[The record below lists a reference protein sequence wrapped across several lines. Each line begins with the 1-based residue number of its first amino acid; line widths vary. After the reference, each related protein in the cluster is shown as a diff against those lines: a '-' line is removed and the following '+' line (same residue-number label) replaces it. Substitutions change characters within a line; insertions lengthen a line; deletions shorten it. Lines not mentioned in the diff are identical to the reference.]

1 MKLLVLQSVRDAIE
15 IGVFALPLGVASL
28 MSALRLRDFTRVVPS
43 CGHTER
49 LSAAVELM
57 LRDQADCLVLLDERD
72 APLGVMRLPD
82 VLAVVLAGQEVV
94 NLHGLLRD
102 QGAAPVGAWL
112 RDHGKLMPVS
122 VFPADLLLEDF
133 GPRLQEASS
142 YFWVVVQAGGGYGGM
157 LDPQRLLKHWAL
169 GAPGEL
175 LEKRESFQRDRPLLP
190 GVMEMRSP
198 SATWVLLEELLEA
211 LPMPLMLQEQTGAVL
226 LQNCAWRST
235 IGPVRCLEE
244 ETRSPWESVGHC
256 RLGVSH
262 GPQTH
267 GSGGA
272 AGAAKARSWEFTRIA
287 LSIPPELLPIL
298 GDRPSRL
305 TDPSPTEWFSSLAQ
319 EPLWSWEALVRGV
332 APVATLARDAHP
344 RSSAAWQQPLW
355 LVVAQDLTEHQQVT
369 QELIAKNADLAQLN
383 RLKDEFLACIS
394 HELRTPLTAVLGLSG
409 LLKEQMLGDLNERQ
423 VHYTQLIYQSG
434 RHLMN
439 IVNDILDLTRIE
451 TGQLELQPEPVAIA
465 TVCERAFQ
473 QALQL
478 CSASPPQGTSERTA
492 ETPTPTSTTPVLAPF
507 TLSIEPGL
515 EFLVADEMRLRQML
529 LNLLSNALKFTD
541 VQGQVGLSVSRWEGW
556 VAFTVWD
563 KGIGIPANKQH
574 LIFQK
579 FQQLENPLTRR
590 FEGIG
595 LGLVLTQRLA
605 RLHGGDITFV
615 SREGEGSEFTLLLPP
630 SPPKPAPEGLVRPAT
645 PLPTLPN
652 RLVLIVEAVP
662 AAIEGLRSQLL
673 NLGYC
678 VAIARAGTEAV
689 EKVRRLQPCA
699 VLLNPVLPM
708 LSGWDVLTLLKSDA
722 DTQHIPVIVM
732 ATPVERDQ
740 ARRNHA
746 DGFLTMPAEAGA
758 LEALLQRTQA
768 EEPVLSEPGSNLVIL
783 RLCLREDGLTKL
795 PSETAESHHE
805 STIAE
810 DLNQL
815 LHLYHYRLLEADDLD
830 QAELVA
836 RVWQP
841 HVVLI
846 DCQTSAPEALL
857 NLIPDY
863 TALASLPFVTLDAET
878 TQILSQMP
886 NLAVYPC
893 LLPGQVPPN
902 QSVEKLEV
910 ASLFQAIQIAA
921 GMNWRPRIMLLS
933 SLAFADLSP
942 ELEGDRRD
950 RWGGWL
956 TMLMQYL
963 QTAGF
968 HGVVGQSWKDVQH
981 QIQHHSVDLL
991 LVSLWDCESEP
1002 AMLQTL
1008 AALEALPQ
1016 RPPLVI
1022 LDRRLQGTLVNPQP
1036 PSEFEQRLARIA
1048 REVLPPAL
1056 SMGELLDHIHQALA
1070 EARIPPDRL

>member
-1 MKLLVLQSVRDAIE
+1 
-15 IGVFALPLGVASL
+15 
-28 MSALRLRDFTRVVPS
+28 MSALRLRDFSRVVPS
-43 CGHTER
+43 CGYTER

-57 LRDQADCLVLLDERD
+57 LRNQSDCLVLLDEQN
-72 APLGVMRLPD
+72 APLGMMRLLD
-82 VLAVVLAGQEVV
+82 VLAVMMA
-94 NLHGLLRD
+94 D
-102 QGAAPVGAWL
+102 QGGADPWAALRRQGSALVGPWL
-112 RDHGKLMPVS
+112 RDRGKLLPVS
-122 VFPADLLLEDF
+122 VFPADLQVEDV
-133 GPRLQEASS
+133 GWRLQEAGSQ
-142 YFWVVVQAGGGYGGM
+142 FWVLVQGDGGYDGM
-157 LDPQRLLKHWAL
+157 LDLHALLKYWAV
-169 GAPGEL
+169 GAPGDVL
-175 LEKRESFQRDRPLLP
+175 VRDRSPLV
-190 GVMEMRSP
+190 GAAREGRAP
-198 SATWVLLEELLEA
+198 SAAWVLLEELLEA

-244 ETRSPWESVGHC
+244 EMRSPWESVGHC
-256 RLGVSH
+256 RLGVSY
-262 GPQTH
+262 GPQVH
-267 GSGGA
+267 GSGSGA
-272 AGAAKARSWEFTRIA
+272 GTPKARSWQFTRIA
-287 LSIPPELLPIL
+287 LSIPLELLPMV

-305 TDPSPTEWFSSLAQ
+305 TDPTQIEGVARLAQ
-319 EPLWSWEALVRGV
+319 DPLWSWEALAQGV
-332 APVATLARDAHP
+332 TSVATLARDAQP
-344 RSSAAWQQPLW
+344 RPPLAWRSPLW

-409 LLKEQMLGDLNERQ
+409 LLKEQTLGNLNERQ

-465 TVCERAFQ
+465 AVCERAYQ

-478 CSASPPQGTSERTA
+478 CSASPPQGTGDRATEKTL
-492 ETPTPTSTTPVLAPF
+492 TPASTPPALAAF
-507 TLSIEPGL
+507 SLSIEPGL

-529 LNLLSNALKFTD
+529 LNLLSNAFKFTD
-541 VQGQVGLSVSRWEGW
+541 PQGQIGLSVSRWEGW

-563 KGIGIPANKQH
+563 QGIGIPANKQH

-630 SPPKPAPEGLVRPAT
+630 SPPKPAPEGLVRPTNA
-645 PLPTLPN
+645 LPTLPN

-722 DTQHIPVIVM
+722 DTQNIPVIVM

-740 ARRNHA
+740 ARRSRA
-746 DGFLTMPAEAGA
+746 DGFLTLPAEVGA
-758 LEALLQRTQA
+758 LETLLLRTQTA
-768 EEPVLSEPGSNLVIL
+768 EPPLSEPGTNLVIL
-783 RLCLREDGLTKL
+783 RLCLREDSLLKA
-795 PSETAESHHE
+795 PSGPPESHYE
-805 STIAE
+805 SAIAE

-846 DCQTSAPEALL
+846 DCQTQVPEALL
-857 NLIPDY
+857 KLIPDY
-863 TALASLPFVTLDAET
+863 TVLAGLPFVTLDAET
-878 TQILSQMP
+878 THILSQMP

-893 LLPGQVPPN
+893 LLPGQAPPS
-902 QSVEKLEV
+902 QAAEKLEV

-942 ELEGDRRD
+942 AIEGDRRD

-1022 LDRRLQGTLVNPQP
+1022 LDRRLQGTLVTPQP
-1036 PSEFEQRLARIA
+1036 PNEFEQRLARIA
-1048 REVLPPAL
+1048 RAVLPPAL

-1070 EARIPPDRL
+1070 EARIPPERL

>member
-1 MKLLVLQSVRDAIE
+1 M
-15 IGVFALPLGVASL
+15 
-28 MSALRLRDFTRVVPS
+28 
-43 CGHTER
+43 
-49 LSAAVELM
+49 ELM
-57 LRDQADCLVLLDERD
+57 LRDQSDCLVLLDEQRF
-72 APLGVMRLPD
+72 PLGVMRLPD
-82 VLAVVLAGQEVV
+82 VLAMMV
-94 NLHGLLRD
+94 D
-102 QGAAPVGAWL
+102 QGGADLWVGLREQGSALVGPWL
-112 RDHGKLMPVS
+112 RDRGKLLPVS
-122 VFPADLLLEDF
+122 VFSADLLVEDV
-133 GPRLQEASS
+133 GRRLQAAMSQ
-142 YFWVVVQAGGGYGGM
+142 FWVVVQGDGTYGGM
-157 LDPQRLLKHWAL
+157 LDLHALLKHWAPSSL
-169 GAPGEL
+169 GEP
-175 LEKRESFQRDRPLLP
+175 RETREAFVGRDRLLLA
-190 GVMEMRSP
+190 GARRSP
-198 SATWVLLEELLEA
+198 SAAWVLLEELLEA
-211 LPMPLMLQEQTGAVL
+211 LPMPLMLQEQTGTVL

-244 ETRSPWESVGHC
+244 EMRSPWESVGHC
-256 RLGVSH
+256 RLGVSY
-262 GPQTH
+262 GPQVH
-267 GSGGA
+267 GSGSGA
-272 AGAAKARSWEFTRIA
+272 GTPKARSWQFTRIA
-287 LSIPPELLPIL
+287 LSIPPDLLPML
-298 GDRPSRL
+298 GDRPSQL
-305 TDPSPTEWFSSLAQ
+305 TDPTQIDGIAGLAQ
-319 EPLWSWEALVRGV
+319 DPLWSWEALAQGLTS
-332 APVATLARDAHP
+332 VATLARDAQT
-344 RSSAAWQQPLW
+344 RSPLAWRSPLW

-409 LLKEQMLGDLNERQ
+409 LLKEQTLGNLNARQ

-465 TVCERAFQ
+465 TVCERAYQ

-478 CSASPPQGTSERTA
+478 CSASPPQGTGDRATEKAS
-492 ETPTPTSTTPVLAPF
+492 TPALTPPALATF
-507 TLSIEPGL
+507 SLSIEPGL

-529 LNLLSNALKFTD
+529 LNLLSNAFKFTD
-541 VQGQVGLSVSRWEGW
+541 PQGQIGLSVSRWEGW

-563 KGIGIPANKQH
+563 QGIGIPANKQH

-630 SPPKPAPEGLVRPAT
+630 SPPKPAPEGLVRPT
-645 PLPTLPN
+645 TVLPTLPN
-652 RLVLIVEAVP
+652 RLVLLVEAVP

-732 ATPVERDQ
+732 AAPVERDQ
-740 ARRNHA
+740 ARRSRA
-746 DGFLTMPAEAGA
+746 DGFLTLPAEVGA
-758 LEALLQRTQA
+758 LETLLLRTQTA
-768 EEPVLSEPGSNLVIL
+768 EPPLSEPGTNLVIL
-783 RLCLREDGLTKL
+783 RLCLREDSLLKA
-795 PSETAESHHE
+795 PSGPPESHYE
-805 STIAE
+805 SAIAE

-846 DCQTSAPEALL
+846 DCQTQAPEALL
-857 NLIPDY
+857 KLIPDY
-863 TALASLPFVTLDAET
+863 TVLAGLPFVTLDAET
-878 TQILSQMP
+878 THILSQMP

-893 LLPGQVPPN
+893 LLPGQAPPN
-902 QSVEKLEV
+902 QAVEKLEV

-942 ELEGDRRD
+942 AIEGDRRD

-1016 RPPLVI
+1016 RPPLVV
-1022 LDRRLQGTLVNPQP
+1022 LDRRLQGTLVTPQP
-1036 PSEFEQRLARIA
+1036 QSEFEQRLARIA
-1048 REVLPPAL
+1048 REVLSPTL

-1070 EARIPPDRL
+1070 EARIPPERL